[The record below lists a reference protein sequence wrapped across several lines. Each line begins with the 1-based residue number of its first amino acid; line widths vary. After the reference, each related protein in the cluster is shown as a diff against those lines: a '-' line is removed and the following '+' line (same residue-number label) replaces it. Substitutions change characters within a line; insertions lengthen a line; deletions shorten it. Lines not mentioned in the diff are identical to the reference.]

1 VSSSVRRADNARAER
16 TVSSFTRRALAPFLC
31 IVVLAIPVAA
41 GAGAGAPVNTSLP
54 TVSGLARV
62 GSTLVAT
69 PGSWASPASY
79 TTALQWQRCSSP
91 TTCLPIA
98 LATGSTYLVSALD
111 AGMTLRVAVVA
122 TNKWASSTAFSLA
135 TAIVTSPPVSTSL
148 PVVSGVA
155 QVGSTLSTTTGS
167 WTGTAPIS
175 YAYQWRRCDTAGG
188 ACVAI
193 VGATLASYALTSAD
207 LGKTVRSAVTASNA
221 VGSATATSN
230 ATAIVVSPPTSG
242 PIPGT
247 GIHRLGSTYATA
259 SGYNRY
265 SYVVVGRGDA
275 TKAAALPGTSLVYHS
290 GMAVSSAFDTGV
302 PYSQA
307 VANNWLLKTSGGA
320 FITAW
325 GYPTSYLADVG
336 STAFQQAW
344 ITNVSAYL
352 TSTGADGTYI
362 DDVVGDVAAWSSG
375 AVYPAKYPSQSS
387 WENAMAA
394 FVTAV
399 GPALK
404 ARGFYVLVNAH
415 KFVSGNVLS
424 NDGTLEVGWW
434 ERLGPSVSGLHTEYW
449 MQSAT
454 NISQLRA
461 IGPEWWNS
469 WDGWQRLVAVAQ
481 GTGADFFGYMKGSVT
496 NTRAMRY
503 GKASFLLD
511 WDGQGGGFIYFPTD
525 GPDPWNSAWTAD
537 IGRPT
542 AAKTSLATGVW
553 QRRYERG
560 TVVVNA
566 TLATV
571 TVTVDGVARTI
582 GPTDALILTS

>member
-1 VSSSVRRADNARAER
+1 
-16 TVSSFTRRALAPFLC
+16 
-31 IVVLAIPVAA
+31 
-41 GAGAGAPVNTSLP
+41 
-54 TVSGLARV
+54 
-62 GSTLVAT
+62 
-69 PGSWASPASY
+69 
-79 TTALQWQRCSSP
+79 
-91 TTCLPIA
+91 
-98 LATGSTYLVSALD
+98 
-111 AGMTLRVAVVA
+111 
-122 TNKWASSTAFSLA
+122 
-135 TAIVTSPPVSTSL
+135 
-148 PVVSGVA
+148 
-155 QVGSTLSTTTGS
+155 
-167 WTGTAPIS
+167 
-175 YAYQWRRCDTAGG
+175 
-188 ACVAI
+188 
-193 VGATLASYALTSAD
+193 
-207 LGKTVRSAVTASNA
+207 VTASNA

-230 ATAIVVSPPTSG
+230 ASAIVVSPPTSG
-242 PIPGT
+242 PLLGI

-275 TKAAALPGTSLVYHS
+275 TNAAALPGTSLVYHS

-307 VANNWLLKTSGGA
+307 VANNWLLKTSGGS

-344 ITNVSAYL
+344 IANVSAYL
-352 TSTGADGTYI
+352 TSTGVDGTYI

-375 AVYPAKYPSQSS
+375 AVYPAKYPSQAS

-394 FVTAV
+394 FVAAV

-424 NDGTLEVGWW
+424 NDGTLEVAWW
-434 ERLGPSVSGLHTEYW
+434 QRLGPSVSGLQSEYW

-469 WDGWQRLVAVAQ
+469 WDGWQRLVSVAQ

-503 GKASFLLD
+503 GKAAFLLD

-525 GPDPWNSAWTAD
+525 GPDPWNSAWTTD

-542 AAKTSLATGVW
+542 SAKTSLATGVW

-571 TVTVDGVARTI
+571 TVTVDGIARTI